1 MESVFWLSLS
11 FLFGLNLPLVANAV
25 RCNGHRDLDL
35 NCSQVPTE
43 TASGRFACSDSLAR
57 NELLLCFPYL
67 NSPAID
73 SLRTSLDS
81 TVTSFK
87 ADRQF

>member
-35 NCSQVPTE
+35 NCSQVPKE
-43 TASGRFACSDSLAR
+43 TASGRFACLDSLAR

-73 SLRTSLDS
+73 ALRTSLDS
-81 TVTSFK
+81 TVTSF
-87 ADRQF
+87 